1 MTPEFKI
8 VAQPSQRF
16 SPLFSLTD
24 GELRARGARRIT
36 VEESPGYPCRV
47 SLEDAEVGEQ
57 VVLTPFRHHD
67 VSSAYQA
74 VGPIFVREGART
86 ARLEPNTVP
95 TMLLHRLL
103 SVRAYDKDAVMT
115 AARVAKGDGLSRT
128 IQSLFG
134 DARVAYLHI
143 HNAGPGCFNCAVNRA

>member
-1 MTPEFKI
+1 MTSAFKI
-8 VAQPSQRF
+8 VAQPSQKF
-16 SPLFSLTD
+16 SHLFSLTD
-24 GELRARGARRIT
+24 EELEARGARRMT

-47 SLEDAEVGEQ
+47 SLEDAKVGER

-103 SVRAYDKDAVMT
+103 SVRAYDHNAMMT
-115 AARVAKGDGLSRT
+115 AARVTQGDALSRT

-134 DARVAYLHI
+134 DEQVVYLHI
-143 HNAGPGCFNCAVNRA
+143 HNAGPGCFNCLVNRA